1 MISDHFTYGKLLKF
15 TLMSILMM
23 IFTSI
28 YGVLLSLF
36 GFVFIKP
43 ISLLLGAEGQM
54 LKGCIRYGRII
65 LMSVPAYMLQYE
77 FQSLFVTAGKPQPEL
92 LVTVAAGV
100 TNSAVILFL
109 RTVVFQV
116 AAVLIFSLIRDI
128 DGIWIS
134 IAAVEFMA
142 AAVALTLIAVKR
154 RKYKY

>member
-1 MISDHFTYGKLLKF
+1 
-15 TLMSILMM
+15 
-23 IFTSI
+23 
-28 YGVLLSLF
+28 
-36 GFVFIKP
+36 
-43 ISLLLGAEGQM
+43 
-54 LKGCIRYGRII
+54 
-65 LMSVPAYMLQYE
+65 MSVPAYMLQYE

-92 LVTVAAGV
+92 LVTVAAVV